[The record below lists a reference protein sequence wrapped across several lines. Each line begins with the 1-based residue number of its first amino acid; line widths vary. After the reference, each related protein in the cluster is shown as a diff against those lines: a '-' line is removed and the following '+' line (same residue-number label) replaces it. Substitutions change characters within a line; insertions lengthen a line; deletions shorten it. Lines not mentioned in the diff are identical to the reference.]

1 MQTSSLHYYSRCI
14 LMAAIILS
22 LSACATVA
30 ELSGKSSQKMNRTAA
45 QQYRRTVQLADARN
59 QLDTAS
65 TNAQRVQTIF
75 NRLIPPA
82 NRANQTGE
90 RLVWEVALIRSES
103 LNAWSMPGGKIAIY
117 SGLIETL
124 NLNDDEIAAILGHEM
139 AHVLHE
145 DGKRAEGRK
154 VLTRVASS
162 TIGFIAGSFAQL
174 GADVIGHY
182 GIAMPYSRSQEN
194 RADETGMKLMAEAG
208 YNPAAALNVWRKMSH
223 FKNNN
228 NLKVAISSSHP
239 TNQARYENLRSLLPQ
254 MQPIYERNRHRFP
267 STPTPQQPH
276 ISAPAFTVQRLGNPR
291 SQP

>member
-1 MQTSSLHYYSRCI
+1 MQNLSIHFYARCLLISSVLLLGS
-14 LMAAIILS
+14 
-22 LSACATVA
+22 CATVA
-30 ELSGKSSQKMNRTAA
+30 ELSGNGSKKMNRTAA

-59 QLDTAS
+59 QLDTQS

-75 NRLIPPA
+75 NHLIPPA

-103 LNAWSMPGGKIAIY
+103 LNAWSMPGGKVAIY

-145 DGKRAEGRK
+145 DGKKAAGRK
-154 VLTRVASS
+154 VLTRVASN

-174 GADVIGHY
+174 GADMIGHY
-182 GIAMPYSRSQEN
+182 GVAMPYSRSQEN

-208 YNPAAALNVWRKMSH
+208 YNPAAALNVWRKMNH

-228 NLKVAISSSHP
+228 NLKMAISSSHP
-239 TNQARYENLRSLLPQ
+239 TNQARYENLRNLLPKV
-254 MQPIYERNRHRFP
+254 QPIYERNRHRLP
-267 STPTPQQPH
+267 ITTTNQPH
-276 ISAPAFTVQRLGNPR
+276 ISAPAFTIHRLGNQRPT
-291 SQP
+291 P